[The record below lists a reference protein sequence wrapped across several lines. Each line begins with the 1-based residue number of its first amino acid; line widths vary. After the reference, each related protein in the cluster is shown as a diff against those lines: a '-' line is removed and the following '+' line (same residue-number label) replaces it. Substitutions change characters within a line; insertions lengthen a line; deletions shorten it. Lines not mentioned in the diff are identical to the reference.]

1 MPMTTNGWVVSTAAV
16 MLLVGCSSSVGVRV
30 PTVAGGSNY
39 QSDLEACER
48 VTPPGMNERGERF
61 AGCMVAAGHGAW
73 LQVASGEEVM
83 VRQTMTH
90 DRQAAVNDLVQC
102 YKTTKTERTLADCL
116 APRGY
121 AIQRYEPPKR

>member
-1 MPMTTNGWVVSTAAV
+1 MTTMSRVVSTAAA
-16 MLLVGCSSSVGVRV
+16 MLLFVACSSSVGVRV
-30 PTVAGGSNY
+30 PTVAGGANY

-48 VTPPGMNERGERF
+48 ATPPGMNERGERF
-61 AGCMVAAGHGAW
+61 AGCMVGAGHGAW

-83 VRQTMTH
+83 VRQTTTH
-90 DRQAAVNDLVQC
+90 DRQAAANDIVQC

-121 AIQRYEPPKR
+121 AIQRYEPPRR